1 MKKLICI
8 LIILSMSIML
18 LASCNAPDTPDV
30 GGNTDNGGENN
41 NVNGTVNPDDSGTV
55 TPPDGGDNTP
65 SEGEGD
71 APSGSEGDA
80 TVTLRYKT
88 VEYNSDIPIFPS
100 SDAPEY
106 YYCAD
111 NQKIYKLFYTYEDVA
126 AFVDVLH
133 KRNMML
139 GTQCINFSIVS
150 EDYMPLWVFIGTP
163 TDDQRKTLEAD
174 NKPLEELEY
183 YYYESFPGRT
193 VGIDL
198 YPTLIYR
205 DATKHTDG
213 RNTSALCGN
222 AWEDRDVR
230 ASLLDV
236 TGYDHTAIE
245 EAKKDPFFSSSYKNI
260 AVLPSGFRR
269 EGLSYTVDSENGKS
283 NKYSLWYNDMKF
295 AWIES
300 CEVLT
305 DEFLNSLLDSINV
318 LQ

>member
-41 NVNGTVNPDDSGTV
+41 NGNGTVNPDDSGTV
-55 TPPDGGDNTP
+55 TPPDGSGNTP
-65 SEGEGD
+65 SEG
-71 APSGSEGDA
+71 EGDA

-126 AFVDVLH
+126 AFVDALH
-133 KRNMML
+133 KRNMKL

-150 EDYMPLWVFIGTP
+150 EDYMPLWIFIGMLTP
-163 TDDQRKTLEAD
+163 EQLSTLAAD

-183 YYYESFPGRT
+183 YYESFPGRS

-198 YPTLIYR
+198 CPTLIYR

-213 RNTSALCGN
+213 KITSALCGY

-236 TGYDHTAIE
+236 TGYDHTAVE
-245 EAKKDPFFSSSYKNI
+245 EAKKDPYFGSAYADI
-260 AVLPSGFRR
+260 AVLPSDFTR
-269 EGLSYTVDSENGKS
+269 EGLSYTVDIENGKT
-283 NKYSLWYNDMKF
+283 NRYYLWYNDMKF
-295 AWIES
+295 AWIVS

-305 DEFLNSLLDSINV
+305 EEFINSLFDSINV

>member
-18 LASCNAPDTPDV
+18 FASCNAPDTPDV

-41 NVNGTVNPDDSGTV
+41 NGNGTVNPDDSGTV
-55 TPPDGGDNTP
+55 TPPDGSGNTP

-71 APSGSEGDA
+71 APSDSEDDA
-80 TVTLRYKT
+80 PVTLRYKT
-88 VEYNSDIPIFPS
+88 VEYGADIPILPS

-126 AFVDVLH
+126 AFVDALH
-133 KRNMML
+133 KRNMKL

-150 EDYMPLWVFIGTP
+150 DDYMPLWLFCGTP

-174 NKPLEELEY
+174 NKPVEELEY
-183 YYYESFPGRT
+183 EYYSQPGRSF
-193 VGIDL
+193 GIEIW
-198 YPTLIYR
+198 PTLIYR
-205 DATKHTDG
+205 DEAKHNEGKLTIG
-213 RNTSALCGN
+213 LYGE
-222 AWEDRDVR
+222 EDRNVC
-230 ASLLDV
+230 ATLLNV
-236 TGYDHTAIE
+236 NGYDHTAIE

-260 AVLPSGFRR
+260 AVLPSDFRR
-269 EGLSYTVDSENGKS
+269 EGLSYTVDSENGKT
-283 NKYSLWYNDMKF
+283 NRYDLWYNDMKF

-305 DEFLNSLLDSINV
+305 EEFINSLFDSINV

>member
-41 NVNGTVNPDDSGTV
+41 NENGTVNPDDSGTV
-55 TPPDGGDNTP
+55 TPPDDGGNTP

-71 APSGSEGDA
+71 APSDSEDDA

-111 NQKIYKLFYTYEDVA
+111 NKNIYKLFYTYEDVA
-126 AFVDVLH
+126 AFVDALH
-133 KRNMML
+133 KRNMEL

-150 EDYMPLWVFIGTP
+150 DDYMPLWVFCGTP

-174 NKPLEELEY
+174 NKSLEELEY
-183 YYYESFPGRT
+183 EYDRTPGRSF
-193 VGIDL
+193 GIEIW
-198 YPTLIYR
+198 PTLIYR

-213 RNTSALCGN
+213 KNTPALCGY

-230 ASLLDV
+230 ASLLNV
-236 TGYDHTAIE
+236 AGYDHTAVE
-245 EAKKDPFFSSSYKNI
+245 EAKKDPYFGSAYADI
-260 AVLPSGFRR
+260 AVLPSDFTR
-269 EGLSYTVDSENGKS
+269 EGLSYTVDIENGKT
-283 NKYSLWYNDMKF
+283 NRYDLRYNGMKF

-305 DEFLNSLLDSINV
+305 EEFINSLFDSINV

>member
-41 NVNGTVNPDDSGTV
+41 NGNGTVNPDDSGTV
-55 TPPDGGDNTP
+55 TPPDDGGNTP

-80 TVTLRYKT
+80 PVTLRYKT
-88 VEYNSDIPIFPS
+88 LEHNSDIPIFPS

-106 YYCAD
+106 YYCD
-111 NQKIYKLFYTYEDVA
+111 GYIYKLFYTYEDVA
-126 AFVDVLH
+126 AFVDALH
-133 KRNMML
+133 KRNMKL

-150 EDYMPLWVFIGTP
+150 DDYMPLWVFCGTP
-163 TDDQRKTLEAD
+163 TDDQRKTLEVD
-174 NKPLEELEY
+174 NKPVEELE
-183 YYYESFPGRT
+183 YYYESFPGRS
-193 VGIDL
+193 VGINL

-236 TGYDHTAIE
+236 TGYDHTAVE
-245 EAKKDPFFSSSYKNI
+245 EAKKDPYFGSAYADI
-260 AVLPSGFRR
+260 AVLPSDFRR
-269 EGLSYTVDSENGKS
+269 EGLSYTVDIENAKT
-283 NKYSLWYNDMKF
+283 NRYDLWYNDMKF
-295 AWIES
+295 GRIES
-300 CEVLT
+300 CEALT
-305 DEFLNSLLDSINV
+305 DEFLNSLLDAINV